1 MQLLFRETKLKGS
14 FEITI
19 EKLSDDRGFFG
30 RVWDKKIF
38 EEYGLNSNLAQCNV
52 SRSMK
57 EGTIRGMHYQIS
69 PYEES
74 KLIRCTRGKILDVI
88 IDLRKNSSTYKQWIS
103 VELSSENYRMLYVPE
118 GFGHG
123 FQSLVDDTEIFYQV
137 SQFYTPGSERGIR
150 WDDSTFNIEWPLE
163 NKILSE
169 KDKSWPDF
177 SS

>member
-1 MQLLFRETKLKGS
+1 MLFEETKLKGS
-14 FEITI
+14 FVITI

-30 RVWDKKIF
+30 RAWDKKIF
-38 EEYGLNSNLAQCNV
+38 DEYGLNSNLVQCNV
-52 SRSMK
+52 SRSK
-57 EGTIRGMHYQIS
+57 KTGTIRGMHYQIS

-74 KLIRCTRGKILDVI
+74 KLIRCTRGKIYDVI
-88 IDLRKNSSTYKQWIS
+88 IDLRQNSPTFKQWYS

-123 FQSLVDDTEIFYQV
+123 FQSLVDDSEIFYQV

-150 WDDSTFNIEWPLE
+150 WDDPVFNIDWPLE

-169 KDKSWPDF
+169 KDQSWQSF
-177 SS
+177 TI